1 MEISRDFS
9 PVKNFQF
16 KGETNTRP
24 EIQRVVKTGNTT
36 ASIFKYPQAGRTRQ
50 WLQLCGHDTTS
61 LVPPLGSDKAKVIML
76 NLSNRMIFRST
87 DEADALQSA
96 DFLAACW

>member
-1 MEISRDFS
+1 VDVIRE
-9 PVKNFQF
+9 
-16 KGETNTRP
+16 
-24 EIQRVVKTGNTT
+24 
-36 ASIFKYPQAGRTRQ
+36 AGATIVAAAQ
-50 WLQLCGHDTTS
+50 STTS

-96 DFLAACW
+96 DFLAAC